1 MQIHLPDDVIET
13 VSLSYN
19 QSEFSVRLP
28 IAVDVLIVSHP
39 VLQEMLLKV
48 EVRIILGTD

>member
-28 IAVDVLIVSHP
+28 IVDVLIVSHP